1 MKKNKAHSL
10 RDDLEIAA
18 HAMGLNEIILSLSPR
33 LVTSALAFLA
43 ACYGVLFLV
52 RTVVCGG

>member
-1 MKKNKAHSL
+1 MTKNEAHSM

-18 HAMGLNEIILSLSPR
+18 HAMGLDQFIIAVNPR

-43 ACYGVLFLV
+43 ACYGVLLLV
-52 RTVVCGG
+52 RAVVC